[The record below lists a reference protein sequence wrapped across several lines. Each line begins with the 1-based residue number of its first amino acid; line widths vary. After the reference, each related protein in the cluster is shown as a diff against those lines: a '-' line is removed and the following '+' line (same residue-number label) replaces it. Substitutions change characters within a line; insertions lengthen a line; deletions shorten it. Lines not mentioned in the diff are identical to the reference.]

1 MNNITYIYVNEKGE
15 VVGLT
20 KEKLEQLFKDEYNRG
35 YRDGYSTGAYTIQT
49 TPATITD
56 KTWRDIYYTT
66 GTPPV
71 NHPVITC
78 SDSSAM
84 NYNTTV
90 EHSNGSIV
98 YTSSSN
104 DPTYGIGTNMN
115 D

>member
-15 VVGLT
+15 IVGLT
-20 KEKLEQLFKDEYNRG
+20 QEKLEQLFKDEYNRG
-35 YRDGYSTGAYTIQT
+35 YRDGYSTGSYIIQT

-56 KTWRDIYYTT
+56 KTWRDVYYTT

-78 SDSSAM
+78 SDSSAI
-84 NYNTTV
+84 YNTTV